1 MITMPLLF
9 PNHPLVRADGTD
21 YVIREFER
29 LHRPAKLDYSSKT
42 GLRWHANGLS
52 LGRMRIFTGEVN
64 GAVTIT
70 TEPVGNMV
78 HLLMPRFGGGWIRH
92 ENRERRLALGAGAL
106 VTPSGSQTL
115 HMEGGYETLTIA
127 IEETFIAE
135 SLSAL
140 SGINSAKRVE
150 FDLNF
155 DTKQPYDAELMRLI
169 DFILVTL
176 TRDPSPLAHPL
187 ILNNLQNAFVS
198 ALVLLHPHNHRS
210 LLEANVPT
218 ASARAVERVEAY
230 LDAHANRPIT
240 TAELHD
246 IAGMSLR
253 SIQLGFKAK
262 RGCSPMAFLRERRLL
277 MAKERFD
284 TAQPNTQVTEVA
296 LSCGFSHLGRFSR
309 DYAKRFGEKPSE
321 TLHRTLETRYGL
333 KRTT

>member
-1 MITMPLLF
+1 MVLPF
-9 PNHPLVRADGTD
+9 ANHPLVRADGTD
-21 YVIREFER
+21 NALREFER
-29 LHRPAKLDYSSKT
+29 LYRPAKLDFSSKT
-42 GLRWHANGLS
+42 DLRWHANGLS
-52 LGRMRIFTGEVN
+52 IGRMLIIAGHLD
-64 GAVTIT
+64 GSVTLT
-70 TEPVGNMV
+70 AEPVGNAL
-78 HLLMPRFGGGWIRH
+78 HLLLPRSSSGWIRCQ
-92 ENRERRLALGAGAL
+92 NRDIRLGPGIGAIAM
-106 VTPSGSQTL
+106 PFADQTL
-115 HMEGGYETLTIA
+115 HLDDGYEAFTLA
-127 IEETFIAE
+127 IEQSFVAETLA
-135 SLSAL
+135 AL
-140 SGINSAKRVE
+140 SGINSAKPIE
-150 FDLNF
+150 FDAVF
-155 DTKQPYDAELMRLI
+155 DTTQDYDAELMRLI

-230 LDAHANRPIT
+230 LDTHANRPIT

-253 SIQLGFKAK
+253 SIQSGFKAK

-321 TLHRTLETRYGL
+321 TLHRTLETRYGP